1 MKKTTINDLTIQ
13 KADKN
18 GVVFNQIHKTLHI
31 IGVDKKMFRSK
42 QLQRKL
48 KQIYG
53 INIILEEIPNEFLQ
67 LDPFNP
73 ERIQVQYISWFEY
86 DLKKTN
92 NEMIQEIQKYRRASG
107 GLNGD
112 Y

>member
-1 MKKTTINDLTIQ
+1 MNKTTINDITIQ

-18 GVVFNQIHKTLHI
+18 GVVLNQIHKTLHI
-31 IGVDKKMFRSK
+31 IGINKKFFRCK
-42 QLQRKL
+42 YLRRKL
-48 KQIYG
+48 KQKYG

-73 ERIQVQYISWFEY
+73 ERVQVQYISWFEY

-92 NEMIQEIQKYRRASG
+92 NEMIQEIQKYRRVSG